1 MSAPEPHEGWFP
13 IYEESIR
20 LIERTFDREGARRK
34 AMAALLAVSRIV
46 NLEGKNT
53 FTRRIASIANDM
65 SYSYP
70 HAAEALHLLASA
82 GIITIKSQSVPN
94 SKEKAPSVYTLEQN
108 VLRLEPCSVSRGG
121 PRVSNNLQEQPKNN
135 QDEILIESD
144 FSAFWDSYPRKVSK
158 PSALKAWKKATLP
171 PLTAILSALEAHKAS
186 DQWQDQKFIPHPAT
200 WINGCRWLDEISAKT
215 QTQNDEP
222 KFTY

>member
-20 LIERTFDREGARRK
+20 QIERTFDREGARRK

-53 FTRRIASIANDM
+53 FTRRIASIATDM

-70 HAAEALHLLASA
+70 HAAEALQLLAST
-82 GIITIKSQSVPN
+82 GILTIHTQSVPN

-108 VLRLEPCSVSRGG
+108 VLRLEPTAFTKC
-121 PRVSNNLQEQPKNN
+121 PRVSNNNQEPPIN
-135 QDEILIESD
+135 EILIDSA
-144 FSAFWDSYPRKVSK
+144 FSTFWDSYPRKVSK

-171 PLTAILSALEAHKAS
+171 PLPDILASLERHKAS
-186 DQWQDQKFIPHPAT
+186 DQWKNPQFIPHPAT
-200 WINGCRWLDEISAKT
+200 WINGCRWQDEISPKT
-215 QTQNDEP
+215 QTSTAP
-222 KFTY
+222 RKYGHYK